1 MIDIQTVLT
10 YLTLIS
16 VPVGVFYHIMTLRNQ
31 SRTREAQLFMNIYNQ
46 SFSSPPYQ
54 KAVAKLV
61 NTPWKSYGEFV
72 KRYHGGE
79 EYDEEFTVAYDLIG
93 GFFEG
98 VGVLVR
104 DKLLD
109 IRYVALLMSGQ
120 TRMFWN
126 MNKPYI
132 KRLRVDWNAPR
143 FWSETEYLYDELI
156 KYIEKH
162 PELGSPIEPPK
173 HNR

>member
-1 MIDIQTVLT
+1 MIDIQTILT
-10 YLTLIS
+10 YLTFIS

-46 SFSSPPYQ
+46 SFSSLPYQ
-54 KAVAKLV
+54 KAVAKLI
-61 NTPWKSYGEFV
+61 NTPWNSYEEFV

-93 GFFEG
+93 GFLEG

-104 DKLLD
+104 DKLLV

-120 TRMFWN
+120 TRMYWEWT
-126 MNKPYI
+126 KPYVE
-132 KRLRVDWNAPR
+132 RMRDEWGAPR
-143 FWSETEYLYDELI
+143 FWSETEHLYNELM
-156 KYIEKH
+156 KYMKEH
-162 PELGSPIEPPK
+162 PELAT
-173 HNR
+173 